1 MIEYIA
7 GLLPENSLV
16 PGMLRA
22 IIILVIAGVIC
33 MISKL
38 VLKLVHKLIVK
49 SKATWD
55 DYLIK
60 RKVLASLV
68 PLPGL
73 IFIYQSASA
82 LEKSGTLIGK
92 LVAVVIIFVI
102 LRFLGNLMDFFSDIY
117 NTMEIAEGK
126 SIKGFT
132 QILMIILYIIGFIVA
147 VSIFINTN
155 PWVLISGLGAMTAV
169 LLLIFQ
175 DTILSFVASVR
186 ISTSDIIR
194 IGDWLEVPKFGAD
207 GDVIDISLY
216 NVSIQNWD
224 KTITNIPSFKL
235 INDSFKNWRG
245 MQESGGR
252 RIKRT
257 IIIDIS
263 SVKFLDDEM
272 IAKFEKIHYL
282 KDYILSKQEELAEYN
297 EVNNIDDSV
306 IVNGRRMTNLGTF
319 RAYITSY
326 LRHHPKVHKELTFLI
341 RQLQSDKVGVPIEIY
356 VFTNDTAWVNY
367 EGIQADIFDHLFAVA
382 PEFGL
387 RVFQDPSNY
396 NYERI
401 SNSLDNIAK
410 NSADIKS

>member
-1 MIEYIA
+1 MIEYIE
-7 GLLPENSLV
+7 GLLPANSLV
-16 PGMLRA
+16 PGLLRA
-22 IIILVIAGVIC
+22 LIIFLIAGVIYI
-33 MISKL
+33 ISRL
-38 VLKLVHKLIVK
+38 VLKLIHKLIVR

-55 DYLIK
+55 DILIK
-60 RKVLASLV
+60 RKVIVSLV
-68 PLPGL
+68 YLPSL
-73 IFIYQSASA
+73 IFIYHSADA
-82 LEKSGTLIGK
+82 IGKSGGIVSK
-92 LVAVVIIFVI
+92 FIIVVILFVI
-102 LRFLGNLMDFFSDIY
+102 LRFIGNLLEFANDIY
-117 NTMEIAEGK
+117 SSMPIGKGK

-132 QILMIILYIIGFIVA
+132 QILMIGLYIIGLVIA
-147 VSIFINTN
+147 ISIFVGTN

-186 ISTSDIIR
+186 ISTSDIIK

-252 RIKRT
+252 RIMRKIT
-257 IIIDIS
+257 IDIS
-263 SVKFLDDEM
+263 SVRFLDDEM

-282 KDYILSKQEELAEYN
+282 KDYIARKKKELAEHN
-297 EVNNIDDSV
+297 KRHNIDDSV
-306 IVNGRRMTNLGTF
+306 VVNGRRMTNLGTF
-319 RAYITSY
+319 RAYITAY
-326 LRHHPKVHKELTFLI
+326 LKQHPSVHKELTFLI
-341 RQLQSDKVGVPIEIY
+341 RQLESDRVGVPIQIY
-356 VFTNDTAWVNY
+356 VFTNTVVWAEY

-401 SNSLDNIAK
+401 ANSLDNL
-410 NSADIKS
+410 KS

>member
-92 LVAVVIIFVI
+92 LIAVVIIFVI

-175 DTILSFVASVR
+175 DTILSRS
-186 ISTSDIIR
+186 
-194 IGDWLEVPKFGAD
+194 E
-207 GDVIDISLY
+207 
-216 NVSIQNWD
+216 
-224 KTITNIPSFKL
+224 
-235 INDSFKNWRG
+235 
-245 MQESGGR
+245 ER
-252 RIKRT
+252 R
-257 IIIDIS
+257 
-263 SVKFLDDEM
+263 V
-272 IAKFEKIHYL
+272 
-282 KDYILSKQEELAEYN
+282 
-297 EVNNIDDSV
+297 
-306 IVNGRRMTNLGTF
+306 G
-319 RAYITSY
+319 
-326 LRHHPKVHKELTFLI
+326 KV
-341 RQLQSDKVGVPIEIY
+341 
-356 VFTNDTAWVNY
+356 
-367 EGIQADIFDHLFAVA
+367 
-382 PEFGL
+382 
-387 RVFQDPSNY
+387 
-396 NYERI
+396 
-401 SNSLDNIAK
+401 
-410 NSADIKS
+410 

>member
-1 MIEYIA
+1 MIEYIE
-7 GLLPENSLV
+7 GLLPATSLV
-16 PGMLRA
+16 PGVLRTL
-22 IIILVIAGVIC
+22 IIFLIAGIIYIV
-33 MISKL
+33 SR
-38 VLKLVHKLIVK
+38 VALKLIHKLIIK

-55 DYLIK
+55 DILIK
-60 RKVLASLV
+60 RKVIVSLV
-68 PLPGL
+68 YLPSL
-73 IFIYQSASA
+73 IFIYQSADGIG
-82 LEKSGTLIGK
+82 KSGGIVSK
-92 LVAVVIIFVI
+92 FIIVIVIFVI
-102 LRFLGNLMDFFSDIY
+102 LRFIGNLLEFANDIY
-117 NTMEIAEGK
+117 STMPIGKGK

-132 QILMIILYIIGFIVA
+132 QILMIGLYIIGFVIA
-147 VSIFINTN
+147 ISIFVGIN

-186 ISTSDIIR
+186 ISTSDIIK

-252 RIKRT
+252 RIMRKIT
-257 IIIDIS
+257 IDIS
-263 SVKFLDDEM
+263 SVRFLDNEM

-282 KDYILSKQEELAEYN
+282 KDYIASKKKELADHN
-297 EVNNIDDSV
+297 KKHNIDDSV
-306 IVNGRRMTNLGTF
+306 VVNGRRMTNLGTF
-319 RAYITSY
+319 RAYITAY
-326 LRHHPKVHKELTFLI
+326 LKQHPSVHKELTFLI
-341 RQLQSDKVGVPIEIY
+341 RQLESDRVGVPIQIY
-356 VFTNDTAWVNY
+356 VFTNTVVWAEY

-387 RVFQDPSNY
+387 RIFQDPSNY
-396 NYERI
+396 NYEKI
-401 SNSLDNIAK
+401 SNSLDNL
-410 NSADIKS
+410 KS